1 MIYTTGCSCT
11 SLPLSLHLP
20 PLHPHPHHSNP
31 SRSQSPQPPAAHPL
45 THTLSAQHL
54 PNTRRLSTTEPSVTL
69 EFGGSRGALSLGH
82 VTFATKARRE
92 SLGMGSWVR
101 KTSLFSGSLSRKFR
115 ASDGEEYRWV
125 YRGVE
130 GHEWTVRICISFL
143 FPSPSPPFLSPSSFT
158 VPVLNASTNVLWH
171 TQLLTAQST
180 QIAHYTL
187 KHPSKPAYGTSGNVL
202 VVCEARGG
210 IVVEVLASLI
220 VMRCIAAY
228 NL

>member
-1 MIYTTGCSCT
+1 MLNRALPYFLEDRTGHLSDTEYDDIYDRMFLHVSSSSPSPPSSPT
-11 SLPLSLHLP
+11 SPSSSPASQPLTITISSTPRRSSPLS
-20 PLHPHPHHSNP
+20 HP
-31 SRSQSPQPPAAHPL
+31 
-45 THTLSAQHL
+45 
-54 PNTRRLSTTEPSVTL
+54 PNTRRLSSYAQTTEPSVTL
-69 EFGGSRGALSLGH
+69 EFGGSRGALSLGS
-82 VTFATKARRE
+82 VTFSTKARRE

-101 KTSLFSGSLSRKFR
+101 RMSLFSGSLSRKFR

-130 GHEWTVRICISFL
+130 GHEWT
-143 FPSPSPPFLSPSSFT
+143 
-158 VPVLNASTNVLWH
+158 
-171 TQLLTAQST
+171 LLTAQST

-187 KHPSKPAYGTSGNVL
+187 KRPSKPAYGTSGNVL
-202 VVCEARGG
+202 AVCEAYGG